1 MKLRKNKNKKL
12 IKLATKFQP
21 WDYIFSTRME
31 RAMLIRVLEY
41 YQNKE
46 SDYCS
51 EQIRDIKLALKL
63 LDIFDCEDISCKY
76 SNGNWEYTKYVNTR
90 NSERFLVRETLES
103 PLFKDILRAK
113 KAWYLYNKLRF
124 YKMETWWD

>member
-12 IKLATKFQP
+12 IKLASKFQP
-21 WDYIFSTRME
+21 WDYIFNTRME

-63 LDIFDCEDISCKY
+63 LDIFDCEDLVSIIMEI
-76 SNGNWEYTKYVNTR
+76 GNILSMSIQEI
-90 NSERFLVRETLES
+90 
-103 PLFKDILRAK
+103 PKDS
-113 KAWYLYNKLRF
+113 
-124 YKMETWWD
+124 